1 MISARICS
9 ITPRANFVLI
19 ETGRTAAPIYDKLLR
34 NGVIVR
40 PMAAW
45 GLPTCLRVSVG
56 SAQEMPR
63 VLSALN
69 SALTDALA

>member
-45 GLPTCLRVSVG
+45 GLPSCLRVSV
-56 SAQEMPR
+56 AKEAEMSR
-63 VLSALN
+63 VIAALN
-69 SALTDALA
+69 EVFAA